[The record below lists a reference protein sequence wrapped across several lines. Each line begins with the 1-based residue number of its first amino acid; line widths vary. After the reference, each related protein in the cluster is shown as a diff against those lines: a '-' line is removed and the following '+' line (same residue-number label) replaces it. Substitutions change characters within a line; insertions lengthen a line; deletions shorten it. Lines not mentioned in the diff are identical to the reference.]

1 MDLVRRINNFPPENT
16 DDRLIHI
23 ENLIEAKRRLL
34 LNKQKKM
41 RFVSKQNCFLDE
53 VRKDYNKY
61 YEFIASQKR
70 QQIKALEMLNNYVND
85 LTVSGNLS
93 KHNIEDAKHEQ
104 KIILREMKTI
114 QNSLDEIIKGT
125 DDVSLTLKG
134 KNIL

>member
-1 MDLVRRINNFPPENT
+1 MDLVRINKFALEKS

-41 RFVSKQNCFLDE
+41 RFVSKQNRFLDE

-61 YEFIASQKR
+61 YSFIASQKQ
-70 QQIKALEMLNNYVND
+70 QQIKALGLLNNYVDD
-85 LTVSGNLS
+85 LTNSGNLS

-104 KIILREMKTI
+104 KMIIREMKSI

-125 DDVSLTLKG
+125 DDVSLTLTG
-134 KNIL
+134 KNML